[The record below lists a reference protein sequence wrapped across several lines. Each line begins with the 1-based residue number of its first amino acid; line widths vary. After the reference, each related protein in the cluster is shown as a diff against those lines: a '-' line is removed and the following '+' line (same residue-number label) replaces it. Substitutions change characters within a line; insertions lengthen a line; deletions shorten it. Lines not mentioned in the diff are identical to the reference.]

1 MGRFTRWLLIAGIIV
16 IVAVAPVL
24 YYRATYTEEKRLRE
38 VVPGKVYRSGQ
49 MTTQGFEKAVKDYGI
64 HTIVNLQEDFLDP
77 DISEG
82 YFSSATIKE
91 SALCRQLGVRFVA
104 IGPDLV
110 SRQKVHE
117 KRPQAIEQFLAVM
130 DEPKNYPVLIHCKAG
145 LHRTG
150 VMVGIYR
157 MEYEGWD
164 KQAAIREI
172 KKNGFGETA
181 CTEANDYIIQYVL
194 NYRPGLRRVQIAQR
208 EVLLP
213 KDMLAP
219 SYFAPR
225 AGDHP

>member
-1 MGRFTRWLLIAGIIV
+1 MGRFTRCLLIAGIIV
-16 IVAVAPVL
+16 IVAVAPIM
-24 YYRATYTEEKRLRE
+24 YYRSTYTEGKRLRE
-38 VVPGKVYRSGQ
+38 VVAGKVYRSGQ
-49 MTTQGFEKAVKDYGI
+49 MTTQGFEKAVKEYGI

-82 YFSSATIKE
+82 YFTSATIKE
-91 SALCRQLGVRFVA
+91 SALCRQLGVRYMV

-117 KRPQAIEQFLAVM
+117 KRPQAIERFLAVM

-150 VMVGIYR
+150 VMVAIYR

-164 KQAAIREI
+164 KQAAIREV
-172 KKNGFGETA
+172 KKNGFGETG

-194 NYRPGLRRVQIAQR
+194 NYRPGLRRAQIAQR

-213 KDMLAP
+213 KNMLSP
-219 SYFAPR
+219 SYFTPQAT
-225 AGDHP
+225 DHP